1 MSNSYS
7 SYKNKRILQI
17 IPSMEIGGAER
28 TVLEITAFLKN
39 TNYTSLVLTS
49 GGKLIKDLE
58 KLNIEVVQYP
68 IDKKNPLL
76 IIKNIIELKKLF
88 IEKNIDLIHVRSRAP
103 AWSAIFAARSLKIPI
118 VTTWHG
124 HVSNSSWFKKKY
136 NSIMHKGNALIA
148 NSNYTAENINKIYK
162 IDKDKIDI
170 IPRGVNTEKFKAS
183 NFSDE
188 EKIKIKKEWKVFD
201 QNKIILLLPARLTRW
216 KGHEVVIKA
225 IGLLK
230 KEEFFKNII
239 CLFAGNQKG
248 SERYIQNLKEIIAS
262 LSLDDKIK
270 LIGQVENMPLA
281 YQASNIILSPSIQ
294 PEPFGRIPIEAQASG
309 KIIISSNAGAV
320 KETIKSGQDS
330 TGFKVKPNNSE
341 ELAHQIKLV
350 IKMKDEDLQEI
361 KKRAILNVKNNFSL
375 ETMCKKTLEV
385 YNRLLISL

>member
-170 IPRGVNTEKFKAS
+170 IPRGVNTENFKAS

-188 EKIKIKKEWKVFD
+188 EKINIKKEWKVFD

-248 SERYIQNLKEIIAS
+248 SERYIQNLKETIAS

-281 YQASNIILSPSIQ
+281 YQVSNIILSPSIQ

-385 YNRLLISL
+385 YNRLLIS

>member
-1 MSNSYS
+1 MPNSYS

-58 KLNIEVVQYP
+58 KLNIEVVRYP

-230 KEEFFKNII
+230 NEEFFKNIV

-248 SERYIQNLKEIIAS
+248 SERYIQNLKETIAS

-281 YQASNIILSPSIQ
+281 YQVSNIILSPSIQ

-320 KETIKSGQDS
+320 KETIRSGQDS

-361 KKRAILNVKNNFSL
+361 KERAILNVKNNFSL
-375 ETMCKKTLEV
+375 ETMCIKTLEV
-385 YNRLLISL
+385 YNRLLIS

>member
-58 KLNIEVVQYP
+58 KLNIEVVRYP

-170 IPRGVNTEKFKAS
+170 IPRGVNTENFKAS

-188 EKIKIKKEWKVFD
+188 EKINIKKEWKVFD

-230 KEEFFKNII
+230 NEEFFKNIV

-248 SERYIQNLKEIIAS
+248 SERYIQNLKETIAS

-281 YQASNIILSPSIQ
+281 YQVSNIILSPSIQ

-320 KETIKSGQDS
+320 KETIRSGQDS

-385 YNRLLISL
+385 YNRLLIS

>member
-58 KLNIEVVQYP
+58 KLNIEVVRYP

-136 NSIMHKGNALIA
+136 NSIMHRGNALIA

-170 IPRGVNTEKFKAS
+170 IPRGVNTENFKAS

-188 EKIKIKKEWKVFD
+188 EKINIKKEWKVFD

-248 SERYIQNLKEIIAS
+248 SERYIQNLKETIAS

-281 YQASNIILSPSIQ
+281 YQVSNIILSPSIQ

-341 ELAHQIKLV
+341 ELAHQIKSV

-361 KKRAILNVKNNFSL
+361 KERAILNVKNNFSL

-385 YNRLLISL
+385 YNRLLIS

>member
-230 KEEFFKNII
+230 NEEFFKNIV

-248 SERYIQNLKEIIAS
+248 SERYIQNLKETIAS

-281 YQASNIILSPSIQ
+281 YQVSNIILSPSIQ

-350 IKMKDEDLQEI
+350 IKMKDEDLQKI

-385 YNRLLISL
+385 YNRLLIS

>member
-58 KLNIEVVQYP
+58 KLNIEVVRYP

-76 IIKNIIELKKLF
+76 IIKNIIKLKKIF

-136 NSIMHKGNALIA
+136 NSIMHRGNALIA

-230 KEEFFKNII
+230 NEEFFKNIV

-248 SERYIQNLKEIIAS
+248 SERYIQNLKETIAS

-281 YQASNIILSPSIQ
+281 YQVSNIILSPSIQ

-385 YNRLLISL
+385 YNRLLIS

>member
-58 KLNIEVVQYP
+58 KLNIEVVRYP

-170 IPRGVNTEKFKAS
+170 IPRGVNTENFKAS

-385 YNRLLISL
+385 YNRLLIS

>member
-136 NSIMHKGNALIA
+136 NSIMHRGNALIA

-230 KEEFFKNII
+230 NEEFFKNIV

-248 SERYIQNLKEIIAS
+248 SERYIQNLKETIAS

-281 YQASNIILSPSIQ
+281 YQVSNIILSPSIQ

-385 YNRLLISL
+385 YNRLLIS

>member
-58 KLNIEVVQYP
+58 KLNIEVVRYP

-136 NSIMHKGNALIA
+136 NSIMHRGNALIA

-170 IPRGVNTEKFKAS
+170 IPRGVNTENFKAS

-188 EKIKIKKEWKVFD
+188 EKINIKKEWKVFD

-230 KEEFFKNII
+230 NEEFFKNIV

-248 SERYIQNLKEIIAS
+248 SEKYIQNLKETIAS

-341 ELAHQIKLV
+341 ELAHQIKSV

-361 KKRAILNVKNNFSL
+361 KERAILNVKNNFSL

-385 YNRLLISL
+385 YNRLLIS

>member
-230 KEEFFKNII
+230 NEEFFKNIV

-248 SERYIQNLKEIIAS
+248 SERYIQNLKETIAS

-281 YQASNIILSPSIQ
+281 YQVSNIILSPSIQ

-385 YNRLLISL
+385 YNRLLIS

>member
-76 IIKNIIELKKLF
+76 IIKNIIELKKIF

-230 KEEFFKNII
+230 NEEFFKNIV

-248 SERYIQNLKEIIAS
+248 SERYIQNLKETIAS

-281 YQASNIILSPSIQ
+281 YQVSNIILSPSIQ

-350 IKMKDEDLQEI
+350 IKMKDEDLQKI

-385 YNRLLISL
+385 YNRLLIS

>member
-58 KLNIEVVQYP
+58 KLNTEVVRYP

-76 IIKNIIELKKLF
+76 IIKNIIKLKKIF

-230 KEEFFKNII
+230 NEEFFKNIV

-385 YNRLLISL
+385 YNRLLIS

>member
-58 KLNIEVVQYP
+58 KLNIEVVQHP

-170 IPRGVNTEKFKAS
+170 IPRGVNTENFKAS

-281 YQASNIILSPSIQ
+281 YQVSNIILSPSIQ

-361 KKRAILNVKNNFSL
+361 KERAILNVKNNFSL

-385 YNRLLISL
+385 YNRLLIS

>member
-58 KLNIEVVQYP
+58 KLNIEVVRYP

-230 KEEFFKNII
+230 NEEFFKNIV

-248 SERYIQNLKEIIAS
+248 SERYIQNLKETIAS

-281 YQASNIILSPSIQ
+281 YQVSNIILSPSIQ

-385 YNRLLISL
+385 YNRLLIS

>member
-170 IPRGVNTEKFKAS
+170 IPRGVNTENFKAS

-188 EKIKIKKEWKVFD
+188 EKINIKKEWKVFD

-248 SERYIQNLKEIIAS
+248 SERYIQNLKETIAS

-385 YNRLLISL
+385 YNRLLIS

>member
-58 KLNIEVVQYP
+58 KLNIEVVRYP

-170 IPRGVNTEKFKAS
+170 IPRGVNTENFKAS

-188 EKIKIKKEWKVFD
+188 EKINIKKEWKVFD

-281 YQASNIILSPSIQ
+281 YQVSNIILSPSIQ

-320 KETIKSGQDS
+320 KETIRSGQDS

-385 YNRLLISL
+385 YNRLLIS

>member
-7 SYKNKRILQI
+7 SHKNKRILQI

-28 TVLEITAFLKN
+28 TVLEIAAFLKN

-58 KLNIEVVQYP
+58 KLNIEVIKHP

-170 IPRGVNTEKFKAS
+170 IPRGVNTENFKAS

-188 EKIKIKKEWKVFD
+188 EKINIKKEWKVFD

-248 SERYIQNLKEIIAS
+248 SERYIQNLKRTITS
-262 LSLDDKIK
+262 LSLDEKIK
-270 LIGQVENMPLA
+270 LIGQIENMPLA

-309 KIIISSNAGAV
+309 KIIISSNSGAV
-320 KETIKSGQDS
+320 KETIKSGQDC

-385 YNRLLISL
+385 YNRLLIS

>member
-58 KLNIEVVQYP
+58 KLNIEVVRYP

-136 NSIMHKGNALIA
+136 NSIMHRGNALIA

-230 KEEFFKNII
+230 NEEFFKNIV

-248 SERYIQNLKEIIAS
+248 SERYIQNLKETIAS

-281 YQASNIILSPSIQ
+281 YQVSNIILSPSIQ

-385 YNRLLISL
+385 YNRLLIS

>member
-58 KLNIEVVQYP
+58 KLNIEVVRYP

-136 NSIMHKGNALIA
+136 NSIMHRGNALIA

-170 IPRGVNTEKFKAS
+170 IPRGVNTENFKAS

-188 EKIKIKKEWKVFD
+188 EKINIKKEWKVFD
-201 QNKIILLLPARLTRW
+201 QNKILLLLPARLTRW

-281 YQASNIILSPSIQ
+281 YQVSNIILSPSIQ

-385 YNRLLISL
+385 YNRLLIS

>member
-7 SYKNKRILQI
+7 SHKNKRILQI

-58 KLNIEVVQYP
+58 KLNIEVIKHP

-76 IIKNIIELKKLF
+76 IIKNIIEFKKLF
-88 IEKNIDLIHVRSRAP
+88 IEKNIDLVHVRSRAP
-103 AWSAIFAARSLKIPI
+103 AWSAIFAARILKIPI

-170 IPRGVNTEKFKAS
+170 IPRGVNTENFKAS

-188 EKIKIKKEWKVFD
+188 EKINIKKEWKVFD

-248 SERYIQNLKEIIAS
+248 SERYIQNLKRTITS
-262 LSLDDKIK
+262 LSLDEKIK
-270 LIGQVENMPLA
+270 LIGQIENMPLA

-330 TGFKVKPNNSE
+330 TGFKVKPNSSE
-341 ELAHQIKLV
+341 ELARQIKLV
-350 IKMKDEDLQEI
+350 IKMKDEDLREI

-385 YNRLLISL
+385 YNRLLIS

>member
-58 KLNIEVVQYP
+58 KLNIEVVRYP

-230 KEEFFKNII
+230 NEEFFKNIV

-281 YQASNIILSPSIQ
+281 YQVSNIILSPSIQ

-320 KETIKSGQDS
+320 KETIRSGQDS

-385 YNRLLISL
+385 YNRLLIS

>member
-7 SYKNKRILQI
+7 SHKNKRILQI

-58 KLNIEVVQYP
+58 KLNIEVIKHP

-170 IPRGVNTEKFKAS
+170 IPRGVNTENFKAS

-188 EKIKIKKEWKVFD
+188 EKINIKKEWKVFD

-248 SERYIQNLKEIIAS
+248 SERYIQNLKETIAS

-385 YNRLLISL
+385 YNRLLIS